1 MVRKVAVIMGSDS
14 DWPVVKGACAQLKAL
29 DIPFEAHILS
39 AHRTPAE
46 AAAFA
51 KSAKANGFGV
61 ILCAAGMAAHLAG
74 AFAANTT
81 LPVIGIP
88 MKGGAMDG
96 LDALLA
102 TVQMPS
108 GIPSGIGFIKNKY
121 IGRTFIQG
129 SQKQRENSVRIKL
142 NVVSSTV
149 KGKRVVLVDDSIVR
163 GTTSARIIKLLRD
176 AGAAE
181 VHFMVSAPPFKY
193 PCYFGTDI
201 PDQKLLVATG
211 RTLEQINEVIGAD
224 TLGYLSNEHVVQLAK
239 NAKCGFCT
247 ACFTGEYAVEPES
260 VLSTD
265 IHDRHLNDRPKDA
278 KKLGE

>member
-1 MVRKVAVIMGSDS
+1 MTATVSRPYVGIVMGSRS
-14 DWPVVKGACAQLKAL
+14 DWETMQHAAQKLDALGVPYEVKVV
-29 DIPFEAHILS
+29 S

-108 GIPSGIGFIKNKY
+108 GIP
-121 IGRTFIQG
+121 
-129 SQKQRENSVRIKL
+129 
-142 NVVSSTV
+142 
-149 KGKRVVLVDDSIVR
+149 
-163 GTTSARIIKLLRD
+163 
-176 AGAAE
+176 
-181 VHFMVSAPPFKY
+181 
-193 PCYFGTDI
+193 
-201 PDQKLLVATG
+201 VATVALNG
-211 RTLEQINEVIGAD
+211 
-224 TLGYLSNEHVVQLAK
+224 AK
-239 NAKCGFCT
+239 NAAWLAAEILALGDEALAAKLEAERT
-247 ACFTGEYAVEPES
+247 AMAAQ
-260 VLSTD
+260 
-265 IHDRHLNDRPKDA
+265 IAA
-278 KKLGE
+278 KEEKLQAEIAEL